1 MSYDVPW
8 GACVCDNTVHSI
20 RANLD
25 TRNRLRARSRRV
37 SFTYGSRVSA
47 VGSGRVPRRTGTGY
61 GTKVE
66 ARRTAHRRQG
76 EEMMKA
82 RPDRLPLHGTS
93 HLPGPRHANG
103 HSELNRVPRDFRE
116 RDWERD
122 ANGKHHLTRAEF
134 FSSWFQLTDANTIGV
149 QAGEYAAFILRMT
162 DRIARVR
169 TVDGRLVGG
178 YEWRDDRAIWAESNV
193 DRVLTRHAQKK
204 AATALRA
211 QTVVARVGRKRPT
224 QDQNVNLYIR
234 PILVSAVTYKVVYYK
249 VKFAGS
255 TSEANYSTT
264 CECALHPSFFS
275 LSSVP
280 APCTLDQTNGRY
292 HVGGCVLLL

>member
-1 MSYDVPW
+1 M
-8 GACVCDNTVHSI
+8 
-20 RANLD
+20 
-25 TRNRLRARSRRV
+25 
-37 SFTYGSRVSA
+37 
-47 VGSGRVPRRTGTGY
+47 GTPNS
-61 GTKVE
+61 TE
-66 ARRTAHRRQG
+66 CR
-76 EEMMKA
+76 EI
-82 RPDRLPLHGTS
+82 
-93 HLPGPRHANG
+93 
-103 HSELNRVPRDFRE
+103 SEK
-116 RDWERD
+116 DWERD
-122 ANGKHHLTRAEF
+122 ANGKDHLTRAEF

-249 VKFAGS
+249 VKFVG
-255 TSEANYSTT
+255 
-264 CECALHPSFFS
+264 L
-275 LSSVP
+275 
-280 APCTLDQTNGRY
+280 
-292 HVGGCVLLL
+292 HVGG